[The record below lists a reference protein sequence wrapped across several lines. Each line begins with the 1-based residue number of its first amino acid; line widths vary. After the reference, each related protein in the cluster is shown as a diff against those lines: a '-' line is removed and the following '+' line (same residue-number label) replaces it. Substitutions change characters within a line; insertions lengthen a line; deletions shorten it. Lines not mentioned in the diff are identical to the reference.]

1 MEKRYSVNKK
11 SLRKAV
17 LALLMLILAI
27 IFIRFA
33 ARERVILEYS
43 SEYVAMAELPSQL
56 SFTYYEEAEWK
67 DKITE
72 INGGKNLNGKLTV
85 GKLEKLLKQ
94 LSVQE
99 YVTCPKGFFW
109 KQVSRSEWNDVYE
122 QIRMKKNRKF
132 GVILK
137 IYVTLSGSLTTK
149 FTQAMR

>member
-56 SFTYYEEAEWK
+56 SFTY
-67 DKITE
+67 
-72 INGGKNLNGKLTV
+72 
-85 GKLEKLLKQ
+85 
-94 LSVQE
+94 
-99 YVTCPKGFFW
+99 
-109 KQVSRSEWNDVYE
+109 
-122 QIRMKKNRKF
+122 
-132 GVILK
+132 
-137 IYVTLSGSLTTK
+137 
-149 FTQAMR
+149 